1 MATYRKGQDFSK
13 NEEINLG
20 DYTISFDNI
29 RKEENLRIVFMG
41 TPSFAVPA
49 LKGLIE
55 NYEVVMV
62 VCQPDRKKNRHGE
75 VIYPEVKKVALEYEI
90 PIYQPESIKDNY
102 EKVLDCKPDMIV
114 TCAYGQFIPKEIIDY
129 PKYGCINIH
138 GSLLPKY
145 RGGAPIHWAMM
156 NGDKE
161 TGITIMKTTLKM
173 DAGDII
179 KQKST
184 FIKEDENLETLYERL
199 SYLGR
204 DLLLETI
211 PTILNQTA
219 TYTKQDESKVTFA
232 LNVTKEEM
240 KIDFNKK
247 VIEVYNQIRG
257 LSPIPGAYAFLE
269 GKRVKIYQALITDK
283 TFKGNPGK
291 IVNIDEESIFVM
303 CQDGAIKLID
313 IGIEGKKRCL
323 VKDYLHGIHGKKLL
337 GKVFN
342 NEKE

>member
-29 RKEENLRIVFMG
+29 REEENLKIVFMG
-41 TPSFAVPA
+41 TPSFAVPI
-49 LKGLIE
+49 LEGLIK

-75 VIYPEVKKVALEYEI
+75 VIYPEVKKVAIENKI
-90 PIYQPESIKDNY
+90 PIYQPESIKNDY
-102 EKVLDCKPDMIV
+102 EKVLECKPDMIV

-129 PKYGCINIH
+129 PKYGCINVH

-145 RGGAPIHWAMM
+145 RGGAPIHWAII

-184 FIKEDENLETLYERL
+184 LIKEDENLETLYERL

-204 DLLLETI
+204 DLLLEVI

-219 TYTKQDESKVTFA
+219 IYTKQEENKVTFA
-232 LNVTKEEM
+232 LNVTKKEM
-240 KIDFNKK
+240 QIDFNKK
-247 VIEVYNQIRG
+247 VSEVYNKIRG
-257 LSPIPGAYAFLE
+257 LSPTPGAYAFLE
-269 GKRVKIYQALITDK
+269 GKRIKIYQVLK
-283 TFKGNPGK
+283 TEKSFKGIPGQ
-291 IVNIDEESIFVM
+291 IINLDESSIFVM
-303 CQDGAIKLID
+303 CQDGAIQLID
-313 IGIEGKKRCL
+313 IGVEGKKRCL
-323 VKDYLHGIHGKKLL
+323 VKDYLHGIHEKNLL

>member
-1 MATYRKGQDFSK
+1 
-13 NEEINLG
+13 
-20 DYTISFDNI
+20 
-29 RKEENLRIVFMG
+29 
-41 TPSFAVPA
+41 
-49 LKGLIE
+49 
-55 NYEVVMV
+55 
-62 VCQPDRKKNRHGE
+62 
-75 VIYPEVKKVALEYEI
+75 
-90 PIYQPESIKDNY
+90 
-102 EKVLDCKPDMIV
+102 
-114 TCAYGQFIPKEIIDY
+114 
-129 PKYGCINIH
+129 
-138 GSLLPKY
+138 
-145 RGGAPIHWAMM
+145 
-156 NGDKE
+156 
-161 TGITIMKTTLKM
+161 
-173 DAGDII
+173 
-179 KQKST
+179 
-184 FIKEDENLETLYERL
+184 
-199 SYLGR
+199 
-204 DLLLETI
+204 
-211 PTILNQTA
+211 
-219 TYTKQDESKVTFA
+219 
-232 LNVTKEEM
+232 M